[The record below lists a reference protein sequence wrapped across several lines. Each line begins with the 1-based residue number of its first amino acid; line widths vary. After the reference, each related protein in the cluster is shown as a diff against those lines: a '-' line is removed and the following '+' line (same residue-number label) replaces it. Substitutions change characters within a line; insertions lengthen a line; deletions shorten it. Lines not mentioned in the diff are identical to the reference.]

1 MGSKN
6 KFRKLRKFFSEKLFN
21 FIYGK
26 VNLSLKKCKDYSYQD
41 IKLGNSS
48 KYKIH
53 FMRNSRIYFNK
64 ITDVAYINNNK
75 IICQPSIQQ
84 KHFTNK
90 RCSENSVLKKGTP
103 SFIHKVNGS
112 LCSFI
117 YSESAKDNYWHWIFD
132 VLPKIA
138 IFEKK
143 INLNKIDY
151 LLFPEI
157 KNRFQIETLDAF
169 KIPQNKRIS
178 GFKYNHIY
186 SKKIISCDHPF
197 NKKNIKN
204 DHQKLPKW
212 IGDWYKTII
221 KLNKIK
227 RKKKMD
233 KIYIDRS
240 DSKNIFRTI
249 INEEELKKFLA
260 SKSFKI
266 VQLSKMSFLSQVKL
280 FYNASC
286 VVGLHGAG
294 FANLVFCRPKTK
306 VIEIA
311 TTMKSKNIIY
321 YLAKANNLNYKCIF
335 FKSVNK
341 RNESLKSIRYQDKH
355 VKININKF
363 RQVL

>member
-1 MGSKN
+1 
-6 KFRKLRKFFSEKLFN
+6 
-21 FIYGK
+21 
-26 VNLSLKKCKDYSYQD
+26 
-41 IKLGNSS
+41 
-48 KYKIH
+48 
-53 FMRNSRIYFNK
+53 
-64 ITDVAYINNNK
+64 
-75 IICQPSIQQ
+75 
-84 KHFTNK
+84 
-90 RCSENSVLKKGTP
+90 
-103 SFIHKVNGS
+103 
-112 LCSFI
+112 
-117 YSESAKDNYWHWIFD
+117 
-132 VLPKIA
+132 
-138 IFEKK
+138 
-143 INLNKIDY
+143 
-151 LLFPEI
+151 
-157 KNRFQIETLDAF
+157 
-169 KIPQNKRIS
+169 
-178 GFKYNHIY
+178 
-186 SKKIISCDHPF
+186 
-197 NKKNIKN
+197 
-204 DHQKLPKW
+204 
-212 IGDWYKTII
+212 
-221 KLNKIK
+221 
-227 RKKKMD
+227 MD

-355 VKININKF
+355 IKININKF